1 MRSGRKGRRNCLF
14 NMPVF
19 SLTVLFMLAI
29 LSIFT
34 AGCLDA
40 TGKNE
45 KLETN
50 YRDRIDKRIFVTS
63 ENFQNNPQK
72 TSQIKDVL
80 LKNVKIKKAWES
92 AFDAMQHDEEI
103 TDRLRRHE
111 IISDKSYLRLA
122 SMSKITKMGH
132 QSFDLLLN
140 SSEHAKN
147 ENDLEYILDGIVSV
161 MMKNVPDINT
171 NEKLS
176 TFLIELVQ
184 KYSGDLH
191 EKALKIWA
199 EIAHE
204 IDFPLL
210 AKYLET
216 DNGITRM
223 LIYSKLRT
231 ASDNEV
237 LVEIAKHLES
247 QKMSTRVYA
256 VNLLRQLTG
265 KYFDYN
271 PGGELI
277 SRQITTLRW
286 QLFIFNNQKYRNSV
300 SR

>member
-1 MRSGRKGRRNCLF
+1 MRSGRKGGRNCLF
-14 NMPVF
+14 KMPVF
-19 SLTVLFMLAI
+19 SLTVLFMLVIMAAF
-29 LSIFT
+29 S

-45 KLETN
+45 KLESN
-50 YRDRIDKRIFVTS
+50 YRDRVDKKIFVTS
-63 ENFQNNPQK
+63 ENFQNQPQK
-72 TSQIKDVL
+72 TSEIKDAL
-80 LKNVKIKKAWES
+80 LKNVKIKKVWES
-92 AFDAMQHDEEI
+92 AFDALQVDEEI
-103 TDRLRRHE
+103 TDRLRKHE

-122 SMSKITKMGH
+122 SMSKINKIHH
-132 QSFDLLLN
+132 QSLDLLLQ
-140 SSEHAKN
+140 SSELAKN
-147 ENDLEYILDGIVSV
+147 ENELEYILDGIVPV
-161 MMKNVPDINT
+161 LMKNIPDSSTI
-171 NEKLS
+171 EKLS
-176 TFLIELVQ
+176 TFLIELVK

-204 IDFPLL
+204 KDFPLL

-237 LVEIAKHLES
+237 LVQIAKHLES

-277 SRQITTLRW
+277 LRQITTLRW